1 MPELILTRGIP
12 ASKKTTWA
20 KAWVAE
26 SPETRVRVNRDDL
39 RQMLHGVGHGL
50 TYAQEQNITG
60 VQQSIVRGA
69 LAAGRDV
76 VVDDTNLRAKFA
88 REWFAF
94 SDNVRFIDFPTDLA
108 SAIERDA
115 DRANPV
121 GEGVVR
127 SFWERYTNKGA
138 LVPAPERPEPTV
150 DGTQYVPDW
159 ELPQAY
165 IVDVD
170 GTLAHIPEGGR
181 NPYDGTRAHEDELD
195 VAVARVVNAL
205 EETHAIVV
213 MSGRDEEHRAVT
225 EKWLLDNNVNYD
237 LLYMR
242 AAGDKRADHIVK
254 LELFDTHLRD
264 QFNVVGVFDDRQ
276 RVVDAWRGIGLKCF
290 QVQPGDF

>member
-50 TYAQEQNITG
+50 TYAQEQSITG

-94 SDNVRFIDFPTDLA
+94 SDNVRFVDFPTDLA

-115 DRANPV
+115 ARDKPV
-121 GEGVVR
+121 GEDVVR
-127 SFWERYTNKGA
+127 SFWERYTNKGV

-242 AAGDKRADHIVK
+242 AAGDRRADHIVK
-254 LELFDTHLRD
+254 LELFDRHLRNE
-264 QFNVVGVFDDRQ
+264 FHVVGVFDDRN
-276 RVVDAWRGIGLKCF
+276 RVVEMWRSIGLKCF
-290 QVQPGDF
+290 HVQEGNF

>member
-26 SPETRVRVNRDDL
+26 SPEARVRVNRDDL
-39 RQMLHGVGHGL
+39 RLMLHGVGHGL
-50 TYAQEQNITG
+50 TWAQEQNITA
-60 VQQSIVRGA
+60 VQQQIVKSA
-69 LAAGRDV
+69 LAGGKDV

-88 REWFAF
+88 REWYAY
-94 SDNVRFIDFPTDLA
+94 SDNVRFVDFPTDLA

-115 DRANPV
+115 ARDKPV
-121 GEGVVR
+121 GEAVVR
-127 SFWERYTNKGA
+127 SFWDRYTRNGE
-138 LVPAPERPEPTV
+138 LVPPPKRPEPTV
-150 DGTQYVPDW
+150 DGTLYVPDW
-159 ELPQAY
+159 NLTQAF

-181 NPYDGTRAHEDELD
+181 NPYDGSRAHEDVLD
-195 VAVARVVNAL
+195 VAVARVVNIL
-205 EETHAIVV
+205 EQSHSIVI
-213 MSGRDEEHRAVT
+213 MSGRDEDHRAVT

-254 LELFDTHLRD
+254 LELFDKQLRHD
-264 QFNVVGVFDDRQ
+264 FHVVGVFDDRN
-276 RVVDAWRGIGLKCF
+276 RVVQMWRDIGLKCF
-290 QVQPGDF
+290 HVQEGNF